1 MKTLPNLRLIAKP
14 ALPEREH
21 FPTKRLQLPLVLR
34 IPSLVL
40 RQLRNPIFCAS
51 RRDVRIGASRMLVP
65 ETPPDFNDLFE
76 PREHQIGFAGKFRGM
91 KPVAVA
97 HSVNKLA
104 HDQLRRRIFA
114 SDSAHVCG
122 TPFWSKCIGHTAKS
136 RGRSAISFSRLPS
149 TMILTKFAES
159 SAPIRSTL
167 AMSSGRAK

>member
-1 MKTLPNLRLIAKP
+1 M
-14 ALPEREH
+14 
-21 FPTKRLQLPLVLR
+21 
-34 IPSLVL
+34 
-40 RQLRNPIFCAS
+40 
-51 RRDVRIGASRMLVP
+51 RIGASRMLVP
-65 ETPPDFNDLFE
+65 KTPPNFNDLLE
-76 PREHQIGFAGKFRGM
+76 PGKHQIGFAWKFLGM

-104 HDQLRRRIFA
+104 HDQLRRRVFA
-114 SDSAHVCG
+114 SDSAHVYG

-159 SAPIRSTL
+159 SAPIRFTL